1 MKLATLA
8 VGTCAALALVATA
21 FEADARGN
29 GRGGSR
35 GKSGAA
41 HHHHHGGH
49 ARSRVFI
56 AGGFAAWPRAYYW
69 PGYYAAPAAVMPVA
83 EYWYYC
89 QEHAAYYPYVQ
100 ECPGGWQPVLP
111 TIPPPEG

>member
-8 VGTCAALALVATA
+8 VGTCAALAVAATA
-21 FEADARGN
+21 FDADARGRSGG
-29 GRGGSR
+29 GRSSKGTAG
-35 GKSGAA
+35 
-41 HHHHHGGH
+41 HHHHHSHGH
-49 ARSRVFI
+49 SRVFF
-56 AGGFAAWPRAYYW
+56 AGSFVAWPRPYYW
-69 PGYYAAPAAVMPVA
+69 PGYYAVPAVAPVV